1 MPCCSRRLSSALTR
15 AAPRSALPP
24 LAQGNVGI
32 AFDLMTVNLADLPRL
47 PSVVPALKLLFAEEE
62 QKEDEEAQPQMLT

>member
-1 MPCCSRRLSSALTR
+1 
-15 AAPRSALPP
+15 